1 MGRSV
6 WEKINLLKVGQESA
20 SEYLPQ
26 EIEMETIVEH
36 KRSKVFR
43 KKTKLR
49 RRRDATENRRTKEKY
64 RVNLK

>member
-36 KRSKVFR
+36 KRSKGKN
-43 KKTKLR
+43 KKNK
-49 RRRDATENRRTKEKY
+49 
-64 RVNLK
+64 

>member
-20 SEYLPQ
+20 SEYLPK

-36 KRSKVFR
+36 KRSKG
-43 KKTKLR
+43 K
-49 RRRDATENRRTKEKY
+49 NEK
-64 RVNLK
+64 NK